1 MREGG
6 RGRKKK
12 EEQRLVQQFFR
23 FSFPSVT
30 TTTIARRCGRSRRH
44 GRRLRRRLLLVT
56 AWSVRGAGNCV
67 QGNGGKGTHRNM
79 AQKSL
84 ETPLLGSARSLGEIK
99 LEKTPNDDEA
109 DDDGQQDA
117 DADADNDDD
126 GDDGSLQ
133 WVVVFFAVTS
143 RVCAIF

>member
-30 TTTIARRCGRSRRH
+30 TTTIARRCGRSRKNI
-44 GRRLRRRLLLVT
+44 RRLRRRLLLVT

-67 QGNGGKGTHRNM
+67 QGNGGKGTHTNM

-84 ETPLLGSARSLGEIK
+84 ETPLLGIARSLGEIK
-99 LEKTPNDDEA
+99 LEKTPNDD
-109 DDDGQQDA
+109 GQQDA
-117 DADADNDDD
+117 DADADNDDDDD

>member
-30 TTTIARRCGRSRRH
+30 TTTIARRCGRSRKNI
-44 GRRLRRRLLLVT
+44 RRLRRRLLLVT

-67 QGNGGKGTHRNM
+67 QGKGMGTHTNM

-99 LEKTPNDDEA
+99 LEKTPNDD
-109 DDDGQQDA
+109 GQQDA
-117 DADADNDDD
+117 DADADNDDDDD

>member
-1 MREGG
+1 
-6 RGRKKK
+6 
-12 EEQRLVQQFFR
+12 
-23 FSFPSVT
+23 
-30 TTTIARRCGRSRRH
+30 
-44 GRRLRRRLLLVT
+44 
-56 AWSVRGAGNCV
+56 
-67 QGNGGKGTHRNM
+67 M

-99 LEKTPNDDEA
+99 LEKTPNDD

-117 DADADNDDD
+117 DADAD
-126 GDDGSLQ
+126 DDGSLQ

>member
-1 MREGG
+1 MRG
-6 RGRKKK
+6 K
-12 EEQRLVQQFFR
+12 QRLVQQFFR

-30 TTTIARRCGRSRRH
+30 ATTTTTIARRCGRSRR
-44 GRRLRRRLLLVT
+44 RSKRLRRRLLLVT
-56 AWSVRGAGNCV
+56 AWSVRAREGE
-67 QGNGGKGTHRNM
+67 GTHTNM

-99 LEKTPNDDEA
+99 LEKTPNDD
-109 DDDGQQDA
+109 DDDDEGQQDA
-117 DADADNDDD
+117 DAGADAD
-126 GDDGSLQ
+126 DDGSLQ

>member
-1 MREGG
+1 
-6 RGRKKK
+6 
-12 EEQRLVQQFFR
+12 
-23 FSFPSVT
+23 
-30 TTTIARRCGRSRRH
+30 
-44 GRRLRRRLLLVT
+44 
-56 AWSVRGAGNCV
+56 
-67 QGNGGKGTHRNM
+67 M

-99 LEKTPNDDEA
+99 LEKTPNDDD

-126 GDDGSLQ
+126 DGGDDGEDGSLQ